1 MELHKLIEELQK
13 EGISPEE
20 VLKAVKQRKYTLQ
33 KIKEYQRKT
42 YKKITVSIRKDNLKK
57 LKEDFPEI
65 DEKTLL
71 KILAIKKLIDDIKSE
86 IFQKVWENL
95 KTKRKF

>member
-13 EGISPEE
+13 EGVSPEE

-42 YKKITVSIRKDNLKK
+42 YKKITVSVRKDDIQRLKK
-57 LKEDFPEI
+57 HFPNI
-65 DEKTLL
+65 DENYLAYSIAVYKLASRIPNNVWEPLWEKTLEL
-71 KILAIKKLIDDIKSE
+71 FK
-86 IFQKVWENL
+86 N
-95 KTKRKF
+95 